1 MSSTN
6 IEIHEIGPTRKLITV
21 KFTEQ
26 EVADHEQKL
35 VRDFQ
40 KQAKIPGFR
49 NGKAPENMVRAR
61 FAKDI
66 ASELKS
72 RVVSNAHQQGVSGSD
87 MNVFGVVDLDEGE
100 IDSKNGATI
109 SFTVDIIPDFE
120 LPSYEGL
127 KIESAITDAS
137 DEEITTM
144 INQVLGQRAEYNVV
158 EKSAK
163 KGDYVRCSYEGKIGD
178 DLIAQLAPDAPIY
191 GTQSSTWEEA
201 GSADSPGVSAVV
213 EALVGLSAGDEKEA
227 TFDFADDFE
236 IQALSGKSATYSI
249 KVEEVREK
257 ILPELNDDFFKSIQV
272 KDEAEFREQL
282 SQNIVSQ
289 KKQQNFQAE
298 RQQIT
303 DQLNKAVDLPLPQS
317 GIEGETQNI
326 LREFMQRNI
335 QQGAQAQ
342 DLDAQK
348 EALHASASKA
358 AEDRLKSRIIL
369 SKIAEK
375 ENIKVENDD
384 FSQVIMNEAMQTGQK
399 PEKLVKELRKDQDRI
414 NKMRSDI
421 LLSKAMDL
429 LIEKSVQ
436 ANNDSDSTD

>member
-1 MSSTN
+1 MGSTN
-6 IEIHEIGPTRKLITV
+6 TEIEEISSTRKLITV
-21 KFTEQ
+21 KLTNK

-35 VRDFQ
+35 VNEFQ
-40 KQAKIPGFR
+40 KKAKIPGFR
-49 NGKAPENMVRAR
+49 NGKAPENMVRTR

-66 ASELKS
+66 ANELKS
-72 RVVSNAHQQGVSGSD
+72 RVVSNAHQQGVALSGL
-87 MNVFGVVDLDEGE
+87 NVFGVIDLDEGE
-100 IDSKNGATI
+100 IDSKKGASI
-109 SFTVDIIPDFE
+109 SFTVDIIPDFQ
-120 LPSYEGL
+120 LPSYDGL
-127 KIESAITDAS
+127 EIKSATTDAS
-137 DEEITTM
+137 EEEITTM
-144 INQVLGQRAEYNVV
+144 LNQILDQRAEYNVV
-158 EKSAK
+158 EKPAG

-191 GTQSSTWEEA
+191 GSQSSTWEEA
-201 GSADSPGVSAVV
+201 GSVDSPGVSAVV
-213 EALVGLSAGDEKEA
+213 EALVGLSAGDEKEII
-227 TFDFADDFE
+227 FDFANDFK
-236 IQALSGKSATYSI
+236 IQALSGKSATYYI

-257 ILPELNDDFFKSIQV
+257 ILPELNEDFFKSIQV
-272 KDEAEFREQL
+272 KDVVELRQQL
-282 SQNIVSQ
+282 SQNISSQ

-303 DQLNKAVDLPLPQS
+303 DQLNQAVDLALPQS
-317 GIEGETQNI
+317 GIESETENI
-326 LREFMQRNI
+326 LRDFMQRNI
-335 QQGAQAQ
+335 QQGTQKE

-348 EALHASASKA
+348 EALHASAYKA

-375 ENIKVENDD
+375 ENIKIENED

-414 NKMRSDI
+414 NKMRTDI

-436 ANNDSDSTD
+436 ANTDTAD

>member
-1 MSSTN
+1 MGSTN
-6 IEIHEIGPTRKLITV
+6 TEIEEISSTRKLITV
-21 KFTEQ
+21 KFTNK

-35 VRDFQ
+35 VKEFQ
-40 KQAKIPGFR
+40 KKAKIPGFR
-49 NGKAPENMVRAR
+49 NGKAPENMVRTR

-66 ASELKS
+66 ANELKS
-72 RVVSNAHQQGVSGSD
+72 RVVSNAHQQGVALSGL
-87 MNVFGVVDLDEGE
+87 NVFGVIDLDEGE
-100 IDSKNGATI
+100 IDSKKGATI
-109 SFTVDIIPDFE
+109 SFTVDIIPDFQ

-127 KIESAITDAS
+127 EIKSATTDAS
-137 DEEITTM
+137 EEEITTM
-144 INQVLGQRAEYNVV
+144 LNQLLDQRAEYNIV
-158 EKSAK
+158 EKSAG

-191 GTQSSTWEEA
+191 GSQSSTWEEA
-201 GSADSPGVSAVV
+201 GSVDSPGVSAVV
-213 EALVGLSAGDEKEA
+213 EALVGLSAGDEKEII
-227 TFDFADDFE
+227 FDFANDFK
-236 IQALSGKSATYSI
+236 IQALSGKSATYYI

-272 KDEAEFREQL
+272 KDVVELRQQL
-282 SQNIVSQ
+282 SQNISSQ

-303 DQLNKAVDLPLPQS
+303 DQLNQAVDLALPQS
-317 GIEGETQNI
+317 GIESETETI
-326 LREFMQRNI
+326 LRDFMQRNI
-335 QQGAQAQ
+335 QQGTQKE

-348 EALHASASKA
+348 EALHASAYKA

-375 ENIKVENDD
+375 ENIKIENED

-414 NKMRSDI
+414 NKMRTDI

-436 ANNDSDSTD
+436 ANTDTAD

>member
-6 IEIHEIGPTRKLITV
+6 TEIQEIGPTRKLITV
-21 KFTEQ
+21 KFTNQ
-26 EVADHEQKL
+26 EVADYEQKL
-35 VRDFQ
+35 VKDFQ

-49 NGKAPENMVRAR
+49 NGKAPENMVRTR

-72 RVVSNAHQQGVSGSD
+72 RVVSSAHQQGVSGSD
-87 MNVFGVVDLDEGE
+87 MNVYGVVDLDEGE

-120 LPSYEGL
+120 LPTYEGL
-127 KIESAITDAS
+127 KIKSATTDAS
-137 DEEITTM
+137 EEEITTM
-144 INQVLGQRAEYNVV
+144 LNQVLGQRAEYNVV

-178 DLIAQLAPDAPIY
+178 DLIAQLAPDASIY

-201 GSADSPGVSAVV
+201 GSTDSPGVSAVV
-213 EALVGLSAGDEKEA
+213 EALVGLSAGDEKEV

-236 IQALSGKSATYSI
+236 VQALSGKSATYSI

-257 ILPELNDDFFKSIQV
+257 VLPELNDDFFKSIQV

-303 DQLNKAVDLPLPQS
+303 DQLNKAVDLALPQS
-317 GIEGETQNI
+317 GIEVETENI
-326 LREFMQRNI
+326 LRDFMQRNM

-348 EALHASASKA
+348 EALHASASRA

-369 SKIAEK
+369 SKIADK

-399 PEKLVKELRKDQDRI
+399 PDKLVKELRKDQDRI

-421 LLSKAMDL
+421 LLSKAMDF
-429 LIEKSVQ
+429 LIEKSIQ
-436 ANNDSDSTD
+436 ANNDSDCTN

>member
-1 MSSTN
+1 M
-6 IEIHEIGPTRKLITV
+6 
-21 KFTEQ
+21 
-26 EVADHEQKL
+26 ADYEQKL
-35 VRDFQ
+35 VKEFQ
-40 KQAKIPGFR
+40 KKAKIPGFR
-49 NGKAPENMVRAR
+49 NGKAPENMVRTR

-66 ASELKS
+66 ANELKS
-72 RVVSNAHQQGVSGSD
+72 RVVSNAHQQGVALSGL
-87 MNVFGVVDLDEGE
+87 NVFGVIDLDEGE
-100 IDSKNGATI
+100 IDSKKGATI
-109 SFTVDIIPDFE
+109 SFTVDVIPDFQ

-127 KIESAITDAS
+127 EIKSATTDAS
-137 DEEITTM
+137 EEEITTM
-144 INQVLGQRAEYNVV
+144 LNQILDQRAEYNVV
-158 EKSAK
+158 EKSAG

-191 GTQSSTWEEA
+191 GSQSSTWEEA
-201 GSADSPGVSAVV
+201 GSVDSPGVSAVV
-213 EALVGLSAGDEKEA
+213 EALVGLSAGDEKEII
-227 TFDFADDFE
+227 FDFANDFK
-236 IQALSGKSATYSI
+236 IQALSGKSATYYI

-272 KDEAEFREQL
+272 KDVVELRQQL
-282 SQNIVSQ
+282 SQNISSQ

-303 DQLNKAVDLPLPQS
+303 DQLNQAVDLALPQS
-317 GIEGETQNI
+317 GIESETETI
-326 LREFMQRNI
+326 LRDFMQRNI
-335 QQGAQAQ
+335 QQGTQKE

-348 EALHASASKA
+348 EALHASAYKA

-414 NKMRSDI
+414 SKMRSDI
-421 LLSKAMDL
+421 LLSKAIDL
-429 LIEKSVQ
+429 LIVKSNQ
-436 ANNDSDSTD
+436 ANNDSDSAN

>member
-1 MSSTN
+1 MGSTN
-6 IEIHEIGPTRKLITV
+6 TEIEEISSTRKLITV
-21 KFTEQ
+21 KFTNK

-35 VRDFQ
+35 VKEFQ
-40 KQAKIPGFR
+40 KKAKIPGFR
-49 NGKAPENMVRAR
+49 NGKAPENMVRTR

-66 ASELKS
+66 ANELKS
-72 RVVSNAHQQGVSGSD
+72 RVVSNAHQQGVALSGL
-87 MNVFGVVDLDEGE
+87 NVFGVIDLDEGE
-100 IDSKNGATI
+100 IDSKKGATI
-109 SFTVDIIPDFE
+109 SFTVDIIPDFQ

-127 KIESAITDAS
+127 EIKSATTDAS
-137 DEEITTM
+137 EEEITTM
-144 INQVLGQRAEYNVV
+144 LNQILDQRAEYNVV
-158 EKSAK
+158 EKSAG

-191 GTQSSTWEEA
+191 GSQSSTWEEA
-201 GSADSPGVSAVV
+201 GSVDSPGVSAVV
-213 EALVGLSAGDEKEA
+213 EALVGLSAGDEKEII
-227 TFDFADDFE
+227 FDFANDFK
-236 IQALSGKSATYSI
+236 IQALSGKSATYYI

-272 KDEAEFREQL
+272 KDVVELRQQL
-282 SQNIVSQ
+282 SQNISSQ

-303 DQLNKAVDLPLPQS
+303 DQLNQAVDLALPQS
-317 GIEGETQNI
+317 GIESETETI
-326 LREFMQRNI
+326 LRDFMQRNI
-335 QQGAQAQ
+335 QQGTQNE

-348 EALHASASKA
+348 EALHASAYKA

-375 ENIKVENDD
+375 ENIKIENED

-414 NKMRSDI
+414 NKMRTDI

-436 ANNDSDSTD
+436 ANTDTAD

>member
-1 MSSTN
+1 MSPTN
-6 IEIHEIGPTRKLITV
+6 TEIQEIGPTRKLITV
-21 KFTEQ
+21 KFTNQ
-26 EVADHEQKL
+26 EVADYEQKL
-35 VRDFQ
+35 VKDFQ

-49 NGKAPENMVRAR
+49 NGKAPENMVRTR

-72 RVVSNAHQQGVSGSD
+72 RVVASAHQQGVSGSD
-87 MNVFGVVDLDEGE
+87 MNVYGVVDLDEGE
-100 IDSKNGATI
+100 IDSKKGATI

-120 LPSYEGL
+120 LPTYEGL
-127 KIESAITDAS
+127 EIKSATTDAS
-137 DEEITTM
+137 EEEITTM
-144 INQVLGQRAEYNVV
+144 LNQILGQRAEYNVV

-178 DLIAQLAPDAPIY
+178 DLIAQLAPDASIF
-191 GTQSSTWEEA
+191 GTQASTWEEA
-201 GSADSPGVSAVV
+201 GSTDSPGVSAVV
-213 EALVGLSAGDEKEA
+213 EALVGLSAGDEKEV

-236 IQALSGKSATYSI
+236 VKALSGKSATYSI

-257 ILPELNDDFFKSIQV
+257 VLPELNDDFFKSIQV
-272 KDEAEFREQL
+272 KDEAELRDQL

-303 DQLNKAVDLPLPQS
+303 DQLNKAVDLALPQS
-317 GIEGETQNI
+317 GIEGETENI
-326 LREFMQRNI
+326 LRDFMQRNI
-335 QQGAQAQ
+335 KQGAKSQ
-342 DLDAQK
+342 DLDVQK
-348 EALHASASKA
+348 EALHATASKA

-384 FSQVIMNEAMQTGQK
+384 FSRVIMNEAMQTGQK

-429 LIEKSVQ
+429 LIEKSIQ
-436 ANNDSDSTD
+436 ANKDSDSAN

>member
-1 MSSTN
+1 MGSTN
-6 IEIHEIGPTRKLITV
+6 TEIEEISSTRKLITV
-21 KFTEQ
+21 KFTNK
-26 EVADHEQKL
+26 EVADYEQKL
-35 VRDFQ
+35 VKEFQ
-40 KQAKIPGFR
+40 KKAKIPGFR
-49 NGKAPENMVRAR
+49 NGKAPENMVRTR

-66 ASELKS
+66 ANELKS
-72 RVVSNAHQQGVSGSD
+72 RVVSNAHQQGVALSGL
-87 MNVFGVVDLDEGE
+87 NVFGVIDLDEGE
-100 IDSKNGATI
+100 IDSKKGATI
-109 SFTVDIIPDFE
+109 SFTVDVIPDFQ

-127 KIESAITDAS
+127 EIKSATTDAS
-137 DEEITTM
+137 EEEITTM
-144 INQVLGQRAEYNVV
+144 LNQILDQRAEYNVV
-158 EKSAK
+158 EKSAG

-191 GTQSSTWEEA
+191 GSQSSTWEEA
-201 GSADSPGVSAVV
+201 GSVDSPGVSAVV
-213 EALVGLSAGDEKEA
+213 EALVGLSAGDEKEII
-227 TFDFADDFE
+227 FDFANDFK
-236 IQALSGKSATYSI
+236 IQALSGKSATYYI

-257 ILPELNDDFFKSIQV
+257 ILPELNDDFFKSIQD
-272 KDEAEFREQL
+272 KDVVELRQQL
-282 SQNIVSQ
+282 SQNISSQ

-303 DQLNKAVDLPLPQS
+303 DQLNQAVDLALPQS
-317 GIEGETQNI
+317 GIESETETI
-326 LREFMQRNI
+326 LRDFMQRNI
-335 QQGAQAQ
+335 QQGTQKE

-348 EALHASASKA
+348 EALHASAYKA

-375 ENIKVENDD
+375 ENIKIENED

-414 NKMRSDI
+414 NKMRTDI

-436 ANNDSDSTD
+436 ANTDTAD

>member
-6 IEIHEIGPTRKLITV
+6 TEIQEIGPTRKLITV
-21 KFTEQ
+21 KFTNQ
-26 EVADHEQKL
+26 EVADYEQKL
-35 VRDFQ
+35 VKDFQ

-49 NGKAPENMVRAR
+49 NGKAPENMVRTR

-66 ASELKS
+66 ANELKS
-72 RVVSNAHQQGVSGSD
+72 RVVSSAHQQGVSGSD
-87 MNVFGVVDLDEGE
+87 MNVYGVVDLDEGE
-100 IDSKNGATI
+100 IDSKKGATI

-120 LPSYEGL
+120 LPTYEGL
-127 KIESAITDAS
+127 EIKSATTDAS
-137 DEEITTM
+137 EEEITTM
-144 INQVLGQRAEYNVV
+144 LNQIVGERAEYNVV

-178 DLIAQLAPDAPIY
+178 DLIAQLAPDASIF
-191 GTQSSTWEEA
+191 GTQASTWEEA
-201 GSADSPGVSAVV
+201 GSTDSPGVSAVV
-213 EALVGLSAGDEKEA
+213 EALVGLSAGDEKEV

-236 IQALSGKSATYSI
+236 VQALSGKSATYSI

-257 ILPELNDDFFKSIQV
+257 VLPELNDDFFKSIQV
-272 KDEAEFREQL
+272 KDEAELREQL

-303 DQLNKAVDLPLPQS
+303 DQLNKAVDLALPQS
-317 GIEGETQNI
+317 GIEGETENI
-326 LREFMQRNI
+326 LRDFMQRNM

-369 SKIAEK
+369 SKIADK

-399 PEKLVKELRKDQDRI
+399 PDKLVKELRKDQDRI

-421 LLSKAMDL
+421 LLSKAMDF
-429 LIEKSVQ
+429 LIEKSIQ
-436 ANNDSDSTD
+436 ANNDSDCTN

>member
-1 MSSTN
+1 MGSTN
-6 IEIHEIGPTRKLITV
+6 TEIEEISSTRKLITV
-21 KFTEQ
+21 KFTNK
-26 EVADHEQKL
+26 EVADYEQKL
-35 VRDFQ
+35 VKEFQ
-40 KQAKIPGFR
+40 KKAKIPGFR
-49 NGKAPENMVRAR
+49 NGKAPENMVRTR

-66 ASELKS
+66 ANELKS
-72 RVVSNAHQQGVSGSD
+72 RVVSNAHQQGVALSGL
-87 MNVFGVVDLDEGE
+87 NVFGVIDLDEGE
-100 IDSKNGATI
+100 IDSKKGATI
-109 SFTVDIIPDFE
+109 SFTVDIIPDFQ

-127 KIESAITDAS
+127 EIKSATTDAS
-137 DEEITTM
+137 EEEITTM
-144 INQVLGQRAEYNVV
+144 LNQILDQRAEYNVV
-158 EKSAK
+158 EKSAG

-178 DLIAQLAPDAPIY
+178 DLIAQLAPEAPIY
-191 GTQSSTWEEA
+191 GSQSSTWEEA
-201 GSADSPGVSAVV
+201 GSVDSPGVSAVV
-213 EALVGLSAGDEKEA
+213 EALVGLSAGDEKEII
-227 TFDFADDFE
+227 FDFANDFK
-236 IQALSGKSATYSI
+236 IQALSGKSATYYI

-272 KDEAEFREQL
+272 KDVVELRQQL
-282 SQNIVSQ
+282 SQNISSQ

-303 DQLNKAVDLPLPQS
+303 DQLNQAVDLALPQS
-317 GIEGETQNI
+317 GIESETETI
-326 LREFMQRNI
+326 LRDFMQRNI
-335 QQGAQAQ
+335 QQGTQKE

-348 EALHASASKA
+348 EALHASAYKA

-429 LIEKSVQ
+429 LIEKSIQ
-436 ANNDSDSTD
+436 ANNDSDSAN

>member
-1 MSSTN
+1 MGSTN
-6 IEIHEIGPTRKLITV
+6 TEIEEISSTRKLITV
-21 KFTEQ
+21 KFTNK
-26 EVADHEQKL
+26 EVADYEQKL
-35 VRDFQ
+35 VKEFQ
-40 KQAKIPGFR
+40 KKAKIPGFR
-49 NGKAPENMVRAR
+49 NGKAPENMVRTR

-66 ASELKS
+66 ANELKS
-72 RVVSNAHQQGVSGSD
+72 RVVSNAHQQGVALSGL
-87 MNVFGVVDLDEGE
+87 NVFGVIDLDEGE
-100 IDSKNGATI
+100 IDSKKGATI
-109 SFTVDIIPDFE
+109 SFTVDIIPDFQ

-127 KIESAITDAS
+127 EIKSATTDAS
-137 DEEITTM
+137 EEEITTM
-144 INQVLGQRAEYNVV
+144 LNQILDQRAEYNVV
-158 EKSAK
+158 EKSAG

-191 GTQSSTWEEA
+191 GSQSSTWEEA
-201 GSADSPGVSAVV
+201 GSVDSPGVSAVV
-213 EALVGLSAGDEKEA
+213 EALVGLSAGDEKEII
-227 TFDFADDFE
+227 FDFANDFK
-236 IQALSGKSATYSI
+236 IQALSGKSATYYI

-272 KDEAEFREQL
+272 KDVVELRQQL
-282 SQNIVSQ
+282 SQNISSQ

-303 DQLNKAVDLPLPQS
+303 DQLNQAVDLALPQS
-317 GIEGETQNI
+317 GIESETETI
-326 LREFMQRNI
+326 LRDFMQRNI
-335 QQGAQAQ
+335 QQGTQKE

-348 EALHASASKA
+348 EALHASAYKA

-375 ENIKVENDD
+375 ENIKIENED

-414 NKMRSDI
+414 NKMRTDI

-436 ANNDSDSTD
+436 ANTDTAD